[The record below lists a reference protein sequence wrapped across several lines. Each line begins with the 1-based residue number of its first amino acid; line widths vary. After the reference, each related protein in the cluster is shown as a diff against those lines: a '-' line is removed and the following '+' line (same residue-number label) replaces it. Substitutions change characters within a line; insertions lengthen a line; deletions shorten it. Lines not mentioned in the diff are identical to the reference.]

1 VGGYVALSTLV
12 VGSDTFLCVS
22 RFQNALFAR
31 IFPPPP
37 HSVIVRN
44 RSKESWRTSAVETH
58 REFIYVK
65 VPDGMPD
72 VGCFRLVE
80 TPMPKPADGQ
90 VLARTHFLS
99 IDPYMRRQ
107 MGGGHGQYA
116 NPLKVGDVMIGR
128 GAGVVI
134 ETRHSDFKVGDAVQ
148 GEFGWRE
155 HVVLDGKG
163 LRKLPP
169 DLRPLSLSLGLI
181 GQSGATA
188 MVGLVD
194 IADIKAGETVIV
206 SAAAGAVGSAVGQI
220 AKIMGCRAI
229 GIAGGLEKCRHVVAD
244 LGFDDCIDYK
254 AGAIGPALAN
264 AAPHGVDIY
273 FDNVGG
279 DILDAVMP
287 HLNANARV
295 AICGQISQYNSSER
309 QGLRNIA
316 VILDNCVRLQGFRI
330 GNHLARRDQAL
341 GELLAWYR
349 TGRLKWRETVAEG
362 FEQAPAALVNMLS
375 GGNIGKQVVRLG
387 AAAE

>member
-1 VGGYVALSTLV
+1 MAT
-12 VGSDTFLCVS
+12 
-22 RFQNALFAR
+22 N
-31 IFPPPP
+31 
-37 HSVIVRN
+37 
-44 RSKESWRTSAVETH
+44 

-65 VPDGMPD
+65 LPEGMPD
-72 VGCFRLVE
+72 VSCFRLVE
-80 TPMPKPADGQ
+80 TLMPKPADGQ

-116 NPLKVGDVMIGR
+116 NPLNVGDVMIGR

-134 ETRHSDFKVGDAVQ
+134 ETRHPDFKVGDAVQ

-194 IADIKAGETVIV
+194 IAGIKAGETVVV

-220 AKIMGCRAI
+220 SKIMGCRAI
-229 GIAGGLEKCRHVVAD
+229 GIAGGPEKCRHVVAD

-264 AAPHGVDIY
+264 AASQGVDIY

-279 DILDAVMP
+279 DILDVVMH
-287 HLNANARV
+287 HLNANGRV
-295 AICGQISQYNSSER
+295 PICGQISKYNSRER
-309 QGLRNIA
+309 QGLRNMG
-316 VILDNCVRLQGFRI
+316 VILDKCIRLQGFRI

-341 GELLAWYR
+341 GELMAWYR
-349 TGRLKWRETVAEG
+349 TGHLKWRETVAEG

>member
-1 VGGYVALSTLV
+1 MA
-12 VGSDTFLCVS
+12 
-22 RFQNALFAR
+22 
-31 IFPPPP
+31 
-37 HSVIVRN
+37 
-44 RSKESWRTSAVETH
+44 TH
-58 REFIYVK
+58 RVFIYVNA
-65 VPDGMPD
+65 PDGAPD

-80 TPMPKPADGQ
+80 APIPKPADGE

-107 MGGGHGQYA
+107 MGGGHGQYV

-134 ETRHSDFKVGDAVQ
+134 ETRHPDFKVGDAVQ

-163 LRKLPP
+163 LRKLPS
-169 DLRPLSLSLGLI
+169 DLKPLSLSLGLI

-188 MVGLVD
+188 LVGLLD
-194 IADIKAGETVIV
+194 IAGIKAGETVVV

-220 AKIMGCRAI
+220 AKLNGCRAI
-229 GIAGGLEKCRHVVAD
+229 GIAGGPAKCRHVVAD

-254 AGAIGPALAN
+254 AGEIGSALGN
-264 AAPHGVDIY
+264 AAPQGVDVY

-287 HLNANARV
+287 YLNANARV
-295 AICGQISQYNSSER
+295 PICGQISQYNSRER
-309 QGLRNIA
+309 QGLRNVA
-316 VILDNCVRLQGFRI
+316 VILDKCVRLQGFRI

-341 GELLAWYR
+341 GELMAWYR
-349 TGRLKWRETVAEG
+349 AGRLRWHETVAEG

-375 GGNIGKQVVRLG
+375 GGNLGKQLVRLG
-387 AAAE
+387 AATA

>member
-1 VGGYVALSTLV
+1 MA
-12 VGSDTFLCVS
+12 
-22 RFQNALFAR
+22 
-31 IFPPPP
+31 
-37 HSVIVRN
+37 
-44 RSKESWRTSAVETH
+44 TH
-58 REFIYVK
+58 REFIYAK
-65 VPDGMPD
+65 VPNGMPD

-80 TPMPKPADGQ
+80 TAMPKPADGQ

-134 ETRHSDFKVGDAVQ
+134 ETRHPDFKVGDAVQ

-163 LRKLPP
+163 LRKLQA

-188 MVGLVD
+188 MVGLLD
-194 IADIKAGETVIV
+194 IAGIKAGETVVV

-220 AKIMGCRAI
+220 AKIKGCRAI
-229 GIAGGLEKCRHVVAD
+229 GIAGGPEKCRHVVAD
-244 LGFDDCIDYK
+244 LDFDDCIDYK

-264 AAPHGVDIY
+264 AAPQGVDIY

-287 HLNANARV
+287 HLNADARV
-295 AICGQISQYNSSER
+295 PICGQISQYNSRER
-309 QGLRNIA
+309 RGLRNIG
-316 VILDNCVRLQGFRI
+316 VILDKCVKLQGFRI
-330 GNHLARRDQAL
+330 GNHLARRDRAL
-341 GELLAWYR
+341 GELMAWYR
-349 TGRLKWRETVAEG
+349 AGRLRWYETVAEG
-362 FEQAPAALVNMLS
+362 FELAPAALINMLS

-387 AAAE
+387 ID